1 MRRRAVVE
9 VLTALKE
16 PESRPRVTI
25 AKTSDGS
32 VTYSVTA
39 TGRSV
44 KKAREAAQEAFREIA
59 AFAAA
64 MRNGAPHGDPAHAV
78 PEVPKTPSR
87 RRDGADG

>member
-25 AKTSDGS
+25 TKTADGS

-44 KKAREAAQEAFREIA
+44 KTARVAAQEAFAELAR
-59 AFAAA
+59 FAVAQKNGALTDALKQSVAA
-64 MRNGAPHGDPAHAV
+64 MGHRA
-78 PEVPKTPSR
+78 
-87 RRDGADG
+87 